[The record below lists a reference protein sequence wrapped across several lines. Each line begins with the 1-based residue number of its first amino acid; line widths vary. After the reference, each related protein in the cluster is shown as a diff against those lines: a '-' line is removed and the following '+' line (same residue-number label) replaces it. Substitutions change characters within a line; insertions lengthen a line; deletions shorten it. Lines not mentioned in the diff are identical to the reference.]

1 MDRQP
6 TLASEGLV
14 LRPLEVT
21 DRAALFEAASDPLI
35 WTQHPAQDRWQPRP
49 FDAFFDAAM
58 ASKGA
63 LLIQD
68 GEGLVI
74 GTSRYYDADG
84 ARSVAIGYTFLRCS
98 HWGGGANAQVKALML
113 DHAFESVEEVHFHVG
128 RDNLRSQ
135 RALAKLGVE
144 VMSSPAIDPRFP
156 PETYRLFRLSRTWWR
171 EKKGLSKR
179 KSIARDRFFSGRLL
193 GQAR

>member
-35 WTQHPAQDRWQPRP
+35 WTQHPAQDRWQPGP

-74 GTSRYYDADG
+74 GTSRYYDDDG
-84 ARSVAIGYTFLRCS
+84 ARSVAIGYTFLRRS

-156 PETYRLFRLSRTWWR
+156 PEGYRIFRLTRRRWIE
-171 EKKGLSKR
+171 EKT
-179 KSIARDRFFSGRLL
+179 A
-193 GQAR
+193 

>member
-84 ARSVAIGYTFLRCS
+84 ARSVAIGYTFLRRS

-156 PETYRLFRLSRTWWR
+156 PEGYRIFRLTRRRWIE
-171 EKKGLSKR
+171 EKT
-179 KSIARDRFFSGRLL
+179 A
-193 GQAR
+193 